1 MVCQPPHSESL
12 NNLRQLIEEVAG
24 RGDDCLAMLLAGVEA
39 YVAVGREWELLD
51 VMRKFAH
58 EAQDMVQN
66 TPTADD
72 LRKLFEQE

>member
-1 MVCQPPHSESL
+1 MGCQPPHSESL
-12 NNLRQLIEEVAG
+12 NSLRELQREVAG
-24 RGDDCLAMLLAGVEA
+24 RGDECLAMLLAGVEA
-39 YVAVGREWELLD
+39 YVVVGREWELLD

>member
-1 MVCQPPHSESL
+1 MGCQPPHSESL
-12 NNLRQLIEEVAG
+12 NSLRKLQEEVAG
-24 RGDDCLAMLLAGVEA
+24 CGDDCLAMLLAGLNA

-58 EAQDMVQN
+58 DAQYMVAN

>member
-1 MVCQPPHSESL
+1 MGCQPPHSESL
-12 NNLRQLIEEVAG
+12 NSLQKLREEVAG
-24 RGDDCLAMLLAGVEA
+24 RGDECLAMLLAGVGA

-58 EAQDMVQN
+58 EAPDMVAN